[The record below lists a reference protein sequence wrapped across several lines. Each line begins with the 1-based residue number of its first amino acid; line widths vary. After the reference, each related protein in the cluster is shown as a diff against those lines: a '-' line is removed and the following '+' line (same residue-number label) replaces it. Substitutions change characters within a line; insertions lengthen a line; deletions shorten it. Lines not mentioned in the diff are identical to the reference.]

1 MLSGSDARPVR
12 GAPFSPVMGAQAA
25 GTEEGLLH
33 TLMIRCPQT
42 GQSIST
48 GFETDEN
55 SFSQTL
61 TCSRTRA
68 VPCAC
73 STRMVVAGGV
83 VIGSSSDKFAS
94 ADRGLVGAAQKA
106 DEA

>member
-1 MLSGSDARPVR
+1 MRGRYGVLHFHPSWAHRPLV
-12 GAPFSPVMGAQAA
+12 QI
-25 GTEEGLLH
+25 EGLLH

-73 STRMVVAGGV
+73 STRMVVAGGG

>member
-55 SFSQTL
+55 SFSQTPDVL
-61 TCSRTRA
+61 THTRCP
-68 VPCAC
+68 VCVLD
-73 STRMVVAGGV
+73 THGGS
-83 VIGSSSDKFAS
+83 GRRGYRKFL
-94 ADRGLVGAAQKA
+94 R
-106 DEA
+106 